1 MKLLRIETIMAAV
14 FGIAACSSDVRL
26 TQQEISPSYKSGEFA
41 YAGADRDMKVVV
53 VGNPFGGDQETFGRT
68 VTGYMQGNHWG
79 PRTNFTTAPG
89 ASARNSYRVVM
100 LFDPPK
106 TLVGMRLCRVEG
118 SALPTVRTGD
128 EIILFAAFC
137 RGNESMTEI
146 KGRIAGATG
155 PEDPVFGYLIGQV
168 TNALFPPDR
177 RFEDDHGGCPPWLQC
192 D

>member
-1 MKLLRIETIMAAV
+1 MKLLRIGTIMAAV
-14 FGIAACSSDVRL
+14 LGITACSSDVRL

-53 VGNPFGGDQETFGRT
+53 VGNPFGGDQEAFGRA

-89 ASARNSYRVVM
+89 ASARNIYRVIM

-106 TLVGMRLCRVEG
+106 TLVGMRLCRETA
-118 SALPTVRTGD
+118 SALPTERTGQK
-128 EIILFAAFC
+128 IVVFAAFC
-137 RGNESMTEI
+137 RGNETMTEI
-146 KGRIAGATG
+146 KGRIREATG
-155 PEDPVFGYLIGQV
+155 SEDPAFGDLIAQV

-177 RFEDDHGGCPPWLQC
+177 RFEDDHGSCPPWLQC

>member
-1 MKLLRIETIMAAV
+1 MRTTLLVMAVLFLAS
-14 FGIAACSSDVRL
+14 ACSMDVRL
-26 TQQEISPSYKSGEFA
+26 TQQEVSPSYKAGEFA
-41 YAGADRDMKVVV
+41 YAGAGRDMRVVV
-53 VGNPFGGDQETFGRT
+53 VGNPFGGDQATFGGV
-68 VTGYMQGNHWG
+68 VTDRMQGNHWG
-79 PRTNFTTAPG
+79 PRTHFTTTPNET
-89 ASARNSYRVVM
+89 ARSSYRVVM
-100 LFDPPK
+100 LFDPPR

-118 SALPTVRTGD
+118 SSLPTVRTGD

-155 PEDPVFGYLIGQV
+155 PEDPVFGDLIAQV